1 MKNICSF
8 GKPKSRAP
16 NNCNLLKILS
26 LYLIRYLEMVK
37 IIAVITT
44 KIINTSI
51 PSIII
56 TMLTINDDNN
66 Y

>member
-1 MKNICSF
+1 
-8 GKPKSRAP
+8 
-16 NNCNLLKILS
+16 
-26 LYLIRYLEMVK
+26 MVK

-44 KIINTSI
+44 KIINTRI